1 MEDVVEGVVGE
12 VVQHTLMNKQC
23 WLKSLKRMKGSLKNN
38 NGKEKLKENERKKKK
53 TVFNA
58 LLDDVVNGNKILSK
72 CLDDLIT
79 KTTENPDS
87 ERFALSINFEGFI
100 ETNSTKQCRHLFEM
114 FKKSTSGKIPE
125 KDFPIIKHPVIA
137 LFIWKKWRKA
147 IWFFLFN
154 AVLYGIFLANFTWI
168 ILEIFSNDKGSVNVQ
183 GNRTESVEE
192 PNGSCRRTDH
202 YKDHFGMSGNGLII
216 SVVLLSL
223 WEIMQMVRLGKL
235 YFQEIENYIEI
246 FVFAT
251 AFLLVEDIQ
260 SCLNDDYRRG
270 IVAVGISL
278 GWIELVFLIGRL
290 GLITK

>member
-1 MEDVVEGVVGE
+1 MFEGVEEVVVEM
-12 VVQHTLMNKQC
+12 VQHTFLNRERWKNTLQT
-23 WLKSLKRMKGSLKNN
+23 LKLLNN
-38 NGKEKLKENERKKKK
+38 NGKEKLKDERKKKK

-58 LLDDVVNGNKILSK
+58 LLDDVVNGNKILSR

-79 KTTENPDS
+79 KTTDNPDS
-87 ERFALSINFEGFI
+87 ERFALSINFEGLI
-100 ETNSTKQCRHLFEM
+100 NTNSTKQCRHLFEIIN
-114 FKKSTSGKIPE
+114 KSKSGKIPE
-125 KDFPIIKHPVIA
+125 KDFPIVRHPVIA

-154 AVLYGIFLANFTWI
+154 AVLYGIFLANYTWI
-168 ILEIFSNDKGSVNVQ
+168 ILLIFSNDE
-183 GNRTESVEE
+183 GNEE
-192 PNGSCRRTDH
+192 ETNGSCQTDH
-202 YKDHFGMSGNGLII
+202 YKDNFGKSGYGLII

-235 YFQEIENYIEI
+235 YFKEKENYIEI

-251 AFLLVEDIQ
+251 AFVLIADIQ
-260 SCLNDDYRRG
+260 RCLNDDIRRG
-270 IVAVGISL
+270 FVAMGISL

>member
-1 MEDVVEGVVGE
+1 MVEGVEGVVEGVV
-12 VVQHTLMNKQC
+12 QHAALKKECWQNSLQKLKWSLM
-23 WLKSLKRMKGSLKNN
+23 NN

-87 ERFALSINFEGFI
+87 ERFSLSINFEGFI
-100 ETNSTKQCRHLFEM
+100 NTNSTIQCHHLFEI
-114 FKKSTSGKIPE
+114 FNKSKSGKIPE
-125 KDFPIIKHPVIA
+125 KDFPIVRHPVIA

-147 IWFFLFN
+147 IWFFLVN

-168 ILEIFSNDKGSVNVQ
+168 IFLIFSNDKG
-183 GNRTESVEE
+183 NRTDNGEE
-192 PNGSCRRTDH
+192 TRGSCQTDH
-202 YKDHFGMSGNGLII
+202 YKDNLGKSGTGLII
-216 SVVLLSL
+216 SVILLTL

-235 YFQEIENYIEI
+235 YFKEVENYIEI
-246 FVFAT
+246 SVFST
-251 AFLLVEDIQ
+251 AFLLVADIQ

-270 IVAVGISL
+270 IVALGISL